1 MPVPFAPIIPMRSP
15 RSTLAVTC
23 FKTSCSPKL
32 LPRSC
37 SSISIIS
44 HLIVSLATRVYQKS
58 RKYSLFLQTQQGFA
72 LKSLKSC
79 LYLRNIRHALCFQI
93 HIKAAASLF
102 YSSTKGR
109 IKPENMPLLSS
120 LPRQR
125 HIPLVCFSPRS
136 YADGCARRHFPVL
149 PAPLQRGTALHSCA
163 PYIWAGCRFY
173 FPRWQ
178 S

>member
-1 MPVPFAPIIPMRSP
+1 MNAYNERIFVLSLLSCVFSRTFLSGGIGVPIFSAFSRI
-15 RSTLAVTC
+15 
-23 FKTSCSPKL
+23 
-32 LPRSC
+32 LPR
-37 SSISIIS
+37 
-44 HLIVSLATRVYQKS
+44 VYLKS
-58 RKYSLFLQTQQGFA
+58 RNYRLFLQAQAA
-72 LKSLKSC
+72 LCLTSC

-149 PAPLQRGTALHSCA
+149 PAPLQCGTVLHSCA

>member
-1 MPVPFAPIIPMRSP
+1 MVSFQQQLRCVKPIPCHGMRWNGVSCTSAGINCVPRMAFR
-15 RSTLAVTC
+15 RGTQLG
-23 FKTSCSPKL
+23 
-32 LPRSC
+32 
-37 SSISIIS
+37 
-44 HLIVSLATRVYQKS
+44 VYLKS
-58 RKYSLFLQTQQGFA
+58 RKFRLFLQAQRDFA

-109 IKPENMPLLSS
+109 IKPENVPLLSS

-125 HIPLVCFSPRS
+125 HIPLACFSPRS

-149 PAPLQRGTALHSCA
+149 PAPLQRGRVLHSCA
-163 PYIWAGCRFY
+163 PYIWAGCQFY